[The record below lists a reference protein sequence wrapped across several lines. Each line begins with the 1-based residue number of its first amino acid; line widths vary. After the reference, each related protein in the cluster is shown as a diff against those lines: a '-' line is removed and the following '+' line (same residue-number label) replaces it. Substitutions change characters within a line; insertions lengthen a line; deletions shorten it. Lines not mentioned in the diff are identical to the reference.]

1 MNSEEVTIL
10 LILPLLLFKGLK
22 FWLITSWKTKEAF

>member
-1 MNSEEVTIL
+1 MNSEEITIL

-22 FWLITSWKTKEAF
+22 FWFLISMKTKEAF

>member
-1 MNSEEVTIL
+1 MTSEAVTIL

-22 FWLITSWKTKEAF
+22 FWLIISLKTKEAF

>member
-1 MNSEEVTIL
+1 MTSEEIIFI

-22 FWLITSWKTKEAF
+22 FWFLISMKTKEAF